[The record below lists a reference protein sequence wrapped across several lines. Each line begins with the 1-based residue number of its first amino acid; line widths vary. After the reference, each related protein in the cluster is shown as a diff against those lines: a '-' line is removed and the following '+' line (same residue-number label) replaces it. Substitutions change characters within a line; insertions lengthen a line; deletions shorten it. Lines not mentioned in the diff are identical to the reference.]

1 MLAVATTARR
11 SWYAEPMKPA
21 PTAAPR
27 WLDDTEMS
35 AWRGY
40 VELIGALNSVMDAEL
55 APFGLS
61 VGDYEVL
68 VNLSEA
74 EHQHLRMCD
83 LAARLRLSPSG
94 LTRRLD
100 GLVRAG
106 LVSRVPSPDDRRA
119 MFAAL
124 TDAGVATLQAAA
136 PDHLASV
143 RRHFVD
149 LLTRDEIEHLASAF
163 TKVHAALANEQNR
176 PPCQ

>member
-11 SWYAEPMKPA
+11 SWYAEPVKPA

-74 EHQHLRMCD
+74 PEQRLRMCD
-83 LAARLRLSPSG
+83 LSARLRLSPSG

-106 LVSRVPSPDDRRA
+106 LVVRTPSLDDRRA
-119 MFAAL
+119 MFASL
-124 TDAGVATLQAAA
+124 TDAGIATLEAAA

-149 LLTRDEIEHLASAF
+149 LLSRDEIEHLASAF
-163 TKVHAALANEQNR
+163 TKVHSALASEQNP
-176 PPCQ
+176 PPCP